1 MLSSRSS
8 MVSLSLRVMTVNPG
22 WPTVKLTSYVP
33 ARPSRASATYAMSAN
48 SAGEVVASRE
58 YASLTKFDVQIED
71 VPRDGGSG
79 VYGGVF
85 VRDDAAFEGQQLAV
99 VDAIVLEPIARL
111 DEEDV
116 RDADD
121 GRFVHP
127 GTEHA
132 KVRGDNAAGTTRTG
146 NGPRAPFVE
155 RADRR
160 PVHVESQMVQPRVPP
175 RRRAERCR

>member
-1 MLSSRSS
+1 MFVLSSRSS
-8 MVSLSLRVMTVNPG
+8 MVSLSLSVMTVNPG

-33 ARPSRASATYAMSAN
+33 AVRPSRRATATFTRAVRRRPGARWWRPRYD
-48 SAGEVVASRE
+48 
-58 YASLTKFDVQIED
+58 SLTAIDVQIED
-71 VPRDGGSG
+71 VPRDGGSR

-116 RDADD
+116 RDAHD

-132 KVRGDNAAGTTRTG
+132 KVRGG
-146 NGPRAPFVE
+146 
-155 RADRR
+155 
-160 PVHVESQMVQPRVPP
+160 
-175 RRRAERCR
+175 